1 MAINVTPIPRLTV
14 LATPAF
20 TLGTSNVAGNALTA
34 VASNSTLGLVATKA
48 EMEAATSAAKV
59 ATPGRTQNHPGVAK
73 VWVLWNL
80 SNTPMDMQASYNM
93 TSVTDGGSVGNT
105 DHVWA
110 TDFSSANYTIHG
122 QAEDDHCCWHSLGT
136 MAAGSITT
144 QNRSANDAVARD
156 STQSML
162 VAFGDQ

>member
-1 MAINVTPIPRLTV
+1 MTIQVTPIPRLTV
-14 LATPAF
+14 LTAPAF
-20 TLGTSNVAGNALTA
+20 VLGDSNAAGSAITA
-34 VASNSTLGLVATKA
+34 VASDSTLGLAATAA
-48 EMEAATSAAKV
+48 EMETATIVNKAV
-59 ATPGRTQNHPGVAK
+59 TPGRTQNHPGVAK

-80 SNTPMDMQASYNM
+80 SNSPMDMQASYNM

-105 DHVWA
+105 DHVWD

-122 QAEDDHCCWHSLGT
+122 QAEDDHSCWHTLGT
-136 MAAGSITT
+136 MAAATITT
-144 QNRSANDAVARD
+144 MNRSANDAVARD